1 MAKALVPQLNSLIGL
16 NLIKKKSLLSGKE
29 INFLRKNMGL
39 TATKLSLYIGVD
51 NATISRWENGTQ
63 NISKPHDYLLRL
75 VYSSIKSIPAEKIK
89 HLIEKDFKEIKPK
102 QKKISKYKI
111 PWPQSEADCMIS
123 V

>member
-1 MAKALVPQLNSLIGL
+1 MPQLNSLIGL